1 MNKHSPIYATT
12 DLFKHANKSGNL
24 GLLFQ
29 RGFNGYN
36 SNWEIDK
43 GDGDN
48 APKNQFLY
56 DIVRQGS
63 ESKVRN
69 SDQLNSHIA
78 KRSQMVSQLG
88 GVGQTYTCAWN
99 WATGLGYSHAVEN
112 GLTWHHTLGV
122 PYFPGSS
129 VKGLLRAWME
139 TKENPDLDKI
149 RLWFG
154 DQENGL
160 NKACSGGV
168 IFFDAIPTKPVALT
182 VDVMT
187 PHTGKWLAE
196 GGKDNVP
203 GDWID
208 PVPVFFLSCEGGELN
223 FAVAQS
229 SHVED
234 VDIQEVHKEL
244 GEALDYIGIG
254 AKTSNGYGVFLNQ

>member
-36 SNWEIDK
+36 HKWEIDK

-56 DIVRQGS
+56 DLVSQGT
-63 ESKVRN
+63 ESKAGH
-69 SDQLNSHIA
+69 STQLDSYIA
-78 KRSQMVSQLG
+78 KRSQMISQLG

-112 GLTWHHTLGV
+112 GLNWHHTLGV
-122 PYFPGSS
+122 PYFPASS

-139 TKENPDLDKI
+139 TQETPDLDKI

-154 DQENGL
+154 GKEDKSQY
-160 NKACSGGV
+160 AYAGGV
-168 IFFDAIPTKPVALT
+168 IFFDAIPTKPVTLI

-187 PHTGKWLAE
+187 PHTGKWMAE
-196 GGKDNVP
+196 GSKDNAP

-208 PVPVFFLSCEGGELN
+208 PVPVFFLSCEGGEVN

-229 SHVED
+229 PHVKGINIQD
-234 VDIQEVHKEL
+234 VHEEL
-244 GEALDYIGIG
+244 SKALDYLGIG